1 MKKKIIASVLTGMMV
16 LGLAACGSS
25 ASQTSTTAS
34 TAPAAS
40 TESAASET
48 AAPAASAESAASET
62 AASAEVSDLGD
73 VTLIMSTRDQFL
85 STLEGAAKDYAD
97 SLGITLTTQDAQND
111 TNKMLQFIETAA
123 NAGQKACIV
132 NMVDPTT
139 TSACIEAA
147 GDMKL
152 VFVNRVPSDITELTD
167 NAVCVTSDERLAGTY
182 QGEYLAKY
190 FTEKGQ
196 TDVKYLMLSGNL
208 GMTNT
213 TQRTEFAISSMNDN
227 GLNATEAT
235 APVVCEWDRAEA
247 MNQMSTLIA
256 SGLEYDCIISNNDEM
271 ALGAIEALQNANI
284 DPSTIPIVG
293 IDATADGC
301 AAVVNGTLAM
311 TVFQDPVGQGTG
323 AIQACINL
331 VNGDALNA
339 GTSFDI
345 DSETGHILW
354 VPFEPVTAENVA
366 DYQ

>member
-1 MKKKIIASVLTGMMV
+1 MIMKKKIIASVLTGMMV

-34 TAPAAS
+34 AAPAAS
-40 TESAASET
+40 TTPTASSE
-48 AAPAASAESAASET
+48 AAPEASTASAT
-62 AASAEVSDLGD
+62 APAEASDLGD

-85 STLEGAAKDYAD
+85 STLEGAAKEYAD
-97 SLGITLTTQDAQND
+97 SVGITLTTQDAQND

-190 FTEKGQ
+190 FTAKGQ
-196 TDVKYLMLSGNL
+196 TDVKYLMLSGSL